1 MTEIQ
6 FSNKTKKDVALA
18 QRINKLIAALE
29 RLQVRA
35 GASRGLADA
44 AA

>member
-18 QRINKLIAALE
+18 QKINKLIAALE
-29 RLQVRA
+29 PPA
-35 GASRGLADA
+35 HK
-44 AA
+44 